1 MIKMIK
7 AVEKVDWDISNRPS
21 VFLAGSIEMG
31 TAEHWQERVK
41 THLEQRC
48 KEWNVEEDFDLTLIN
63 PRRDDW
69 DSSWVQDISNSQF
82 REQVE
87 WELEGMENSDY
98 TFMYFSP
105 ETKSPITLLELGL
118 HCPYANDHTLV
129 VCPEGFWRK
138 GNVDVVCN
146 WFGVVQAETFEEG
159 LDRLLERILVDWG
172 YDFTK

>member
-1 MIKMIK
+1 MIHMIK
-7 AVEKVDWDISNRPS
+7 APTKVNWDDLRPTI
-21 VFLAGSIEMG
+21 FLAGSIEMG
-31 TAEHWQERVK
+31 AAEHWQERVK

-48 KEWNVEEDFDLTLIN
+48 REWNVEEFDPALIN

-69 DSSWVQDISNSQF
+69 DSSWVQDISNLPF

-118 HCPYANDHTLV
+118 HCPYANKHTLV
-129 VCPEGFWRK
+129 VCPKGFWRK

-146 WFGVVQAETFEEG
+146 WFDVKQAETFEEG
-159 LDRLLERILVDWG
+159 VDRLLEAILNDWCVS
-172 YDFTK
+172 YKR